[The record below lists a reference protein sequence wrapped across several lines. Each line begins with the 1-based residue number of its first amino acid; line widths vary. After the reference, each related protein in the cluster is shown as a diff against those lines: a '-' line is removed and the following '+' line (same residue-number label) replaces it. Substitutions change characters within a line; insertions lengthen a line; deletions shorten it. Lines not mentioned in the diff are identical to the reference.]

1 MEQIEGYTALVHRIT
16 CCNIP
21 QDLYVG
27 DIGDY
32 ENTLIRINIDRDMK
46 NEDLSYTTRIF
57 I

>member
-21 QDLYVG
+21 QDLYVC

-46 NEDLSYTTRIF
+46 NEDLSYTTRIL